1 MENKK
6 NVKTST
12 KKLPATTKKQKFVGF
27 KEFIDAETGET
38 IPMQLNQVED
48 RDFNFHKLWLQ
59 MFVNGLDEIANKK
72 MKLAFWI
79 IDHLNKE
86 NQLVYTFRRMAE
98 ETGLSI
104 ETVIKTMKALQN
116 GDPPFLKKLQ
126 SGVYV
131 VNPDILYKG
140 SHKSRMGIIYQ
151 FGTIP
156 TPKQAEKIAEMQEK
170 TEDKTPSNAPES
182 PETHEKTDAKENV
195 PEEVKTPEMEE
206 KMELPDFND
215 YFRTY
220 PFLMQTA
227 AKNRN
232 SLFSQFI
239 KQVPLFDDPSY
250 SKNVR
255 EIFQTEINADFWAKA
270 GDKLENLLPF
280 YTESRHNKKD

>member
-6 NVKTST
+6 NDKTST
-12 KKLPATTKKQKFVGF
+12 EKLPVTTKKQKFVGF
-27 KEFIDAETGET
+27 KEFIDAETGEV
-38 IPMQLNQVED
+38 IPMQLNQIED

-59 MFVNGLDEIANKK
+59 MFINGLDEIANKK

-86 NQLVYTFRRMAE
+86 NQLIYTFRRMAE

-151 FGTIP
+151 FGEIP
-156 TPKQAEKIAEMQEK
+156 SKYAMEQKKA
-170 TEDKTPSNAPES
+170 
-182 PETHEKTDAKENV
+182 
-195 PEEVKTPEMEE
+195 EE
-206 KMELPDFND
+206 KEKNKSENTASDAPKSPQTHKTTKTKGKYQWVNLDE
-215 YFRTY
+215 YF
-220 PFLMQTA
+220 
-227 AKNRN
+227 
-232 SLFSQFI
+232 
-239 KQVPLFDDPSY
+239 
-250 SKNVR
+250 
-255 EIFQTEINADFWAKA
+255 
-270 GDKLENLLPF
+270 
-280 YTESRHNKKD
+280 